1 MVQLHMINQ
10 MPFVY
15 ETYWTYWT
23 CWTCWTYWRFSG
35 DSDCPPSHQAN
46 QAQACWQL
54 MSALAQDQSRDSWRM
69 LWAMATCLKIPKG
82 FIFIRD
88 HRAHRSNAMW

>member
-15 ETYWTYWT
+15 ETYWTY
-23 CWTCWTYWRFSG
+23 WTCWTYWRFSG